1 MRVNSPFTIDVSLDL
16 NLKIGYKMR
25 LSLKDKTAL
34 VTGGSRGIGR
44 AIALKLAEYGANVAV
59 TYARSADAAEEVKNE
74 IQQKDVEGMALQAD
88 AVDFEK
94 ADEVI
99 QQIVSNWD
107 KLDIVVN
114 NAGITRDNLILRMKE
129 QEWDEVIDTN
139 LKSIFNYS
147 KAAAKPMM
155 RNRGGSIINISSV
168 VGLAGNAG
176 QSNYAASKAGI
187 VGFTK
192 SYAKEL
198 ASRNIRANVIAPG
211 YITTEMTKNLD
222 EKLLEAI
229 KEETPLNRPGK
240 SDEVAEAVAFLASDL
255 SSYITGEVLRV
266 DGGMA
271 M

>member
-1 MRVNSPFTIDVSLDL
+1 MS
-16 NLKIGYKMR
+16 
-25 LSLKDKTAL
+25 LSLEGKTCL

-44 AIALKLAEYGANVAV
+44 SIALKLADFGADVAI
-59 TYARSADAAEEVKNE
+59 TYARSADAAEEVKAE
-74 IQQKDVEGMALQAD
+74 IEKKGRKGKALQAD
-88 AVDFEK
+88 AVNLER
-94 ADEVI
+94 AEQVI
-99 QQIVSNWD
+99 AEIVDDWGKID
-107 KLDIVVN
+107 VIVN
-114 NAGITRDNLILRMKE
+114 NAGITKDNLILRMSEE
-129 QEWDEVIDTN
+129 QWDDVITTN

-168 VGLAGNAG
+168 VGISGNAG

-187 VGFTK
+187 IGFTK

-211 YITTEMTKNLD
+211 YILTDMTGELD
-222 EKLLEAI
+222 EKVLAGI
-229 KEETPLNRPGK
+229 KAETPLGRAGEAN
-240 SDEVAEAVAFLASDL
+240 EVADAVIFLSSDM
-255 SSYITGEVLRV
+255 SSYITGEVIRI